1 MGYSDGSG
9 NTYPFSIAIFTL
21 PCIPSPLFLTLFLTL
36 LPPSSPS
43 SLFLVSYPVPSPLTL
58 IPHPCFC
65 PLPRL
70 PQVLF
75 LTLTLIP
82 HPCFCPLPRLPQV
95 LETAHV
101 KVSDIESGTTHS
113 MKEENSKGRLLF
125 TVIYPC
131 CTTCFATWVLVIYP
145 SCTEH
150 ECHHTLI
157 TSTYTYL

>member
-43 SLFLVSYPVPSPLTL
+43 SLFLVSYPVPSP
-58 IPHPCFC
+58 
-65 PLPRL
+65 
-70 PQVLF
+70 
-75 LTLTLIP
+75 LTLIP